1 MSKKFFIVAK
11 YPQTLRNPKMAH
23 QPGLAT
29 NHAAWQNNEE
39 LKCAKNLKTRDLTE
53 ASVILDVA
61 QQKVIKDRFDSGR
74 GFEELF
80 QYYMSNYADYIN
92 SWLNVQL
99 SRS

>member
-1 MSKKFFIVAK
+1 MSKRFFIVAK
-11 YPQTLRNPKMAH
+11 YPQTLRDPRISHRA
-23 QPGLAT
+23 GLAT

-39 LKCAKNLKTRDLTE
+39 VKCSKNLKTKDLTE

-61 QQKVIKDRFDSGR
+61 NQKVVKNRFDSDR
-74 GFEELF
+74 NFDELF

-99 SRS
+99 RQ

>member
-1 MSKKFFIVAK
+1 MSNKFYIVAK
-11 YPQTLRNPKMAH
+11 YPQTLRNPKMSH

-39 LKCAKNLKTRDLTE
+39 VKCSKNLKTRDLTE

-61 QQKVIKDRFDSGR
+61 QQKVVKDRFDSGR
-74 GFEELF
+74 GFTELYE
-80 QYYMSNYADYIN
+80 YYMSNYADYIN

-99 SRS
+99 SRR